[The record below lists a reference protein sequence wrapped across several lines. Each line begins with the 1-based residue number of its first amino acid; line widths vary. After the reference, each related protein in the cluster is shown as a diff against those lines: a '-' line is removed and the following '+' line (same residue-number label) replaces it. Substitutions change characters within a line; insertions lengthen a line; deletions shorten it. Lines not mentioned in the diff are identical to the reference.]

1 MNPDVTYVHD
11 FPGPQALAQF
21 SGATTLSR
29 GMFVF
34 VLISRATMPGL
45 ARVALIASAGSN
57 SWGSLAGST
66 LTGVGVALVVV
77 VVVVLDDDDDD
88 VAVDRVLVGPEVLSS
103 LLRSRTN
110 DATATMIATTTAPPM
125 RYTVRLLLRGGTG

>member
-29 GMFVF
+29 GMFVL

-77 VVVVLDDDDDD
+77 VVVVLDDD
-88 VAVDRVLVGPEVLSS
+88 VAVDGVLVWPEALSS
-103 LLRSRTN
+103 LLLDRTN

>member
-1 MNPDVTYVHD
+1 
-11 FPGPQALAQF
+11 
-21 SGATTLSR
+21 
-29 GMFVF
+29 
-34 VLISRATMPGL
+34 
-45 ARVALIASAGSN
+45 VALIASAGSN

-77 VVVVLDDDDDD
+77 VVVVLDDDD
-88 VAVDRVLVGPEVLSS
+88 VAVDGVLVWPEALSS
-103 LLRSRTN
+103 LLLDRTN